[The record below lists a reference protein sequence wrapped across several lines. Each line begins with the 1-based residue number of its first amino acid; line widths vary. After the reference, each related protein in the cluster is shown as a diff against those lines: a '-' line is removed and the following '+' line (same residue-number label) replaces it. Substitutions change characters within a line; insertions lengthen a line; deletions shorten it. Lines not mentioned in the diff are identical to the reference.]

1 MLSSLHP
8 IPDPRKLTMT
18 PIRPDIPRRGAAH
31 DAGALREARAFR
43 ARAIRRRV
51 ISGALGLFVATWLLI
66 ALVLV
71 SGHDPALAA
80 HTTSA
85 AATSSSTS
93 SSSRRAT
100 VTTRSS
106 GSSGAASSGT
116 ASSGTVG
123 AVTTRQS

>member
-1 MLSSLHP
+1 
-8 IPDPRKLTMT
+8 MT
-18 PIRPDIPRRGAAH
+18 PIRPDIARRGAAH
-31 DAGALREARAFR
+31 DAGALREARALR
-43 ARAIRRRV
+43 ARTIRRRV

-85 AATSSSTS
+85 ASSSTS
-93 SSSRRAT
+93 SSSRPAT
-100 VTTRSS
+100 VSTPSS
-106 GSSGAASSGT
+106 GSSGT